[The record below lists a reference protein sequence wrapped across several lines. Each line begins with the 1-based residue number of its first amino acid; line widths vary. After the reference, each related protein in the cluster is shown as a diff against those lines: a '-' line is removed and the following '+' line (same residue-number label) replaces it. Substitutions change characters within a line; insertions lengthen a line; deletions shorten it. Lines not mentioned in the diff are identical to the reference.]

1 MIFSPFVKQTNK
13 KNPAAK
19 RNKERAFFFDP
30 PHPRFFIA
38 AESPSPLVL
47 LRRALLAESRCRAL
61 RKKRATAKRRLPANP
76 AAKKKEYLGSAGSF
90 SVALPAAAAAA
101 RMLAQIQKE
110 KNSRGESR
118 ASSAACVSHPTPIL
132 RAGTFLTPPTD
143 QGHLQSPSLAVE
155 AQEGEFSVSPQK
167 VLARRLSSTT
177 CIPRDCFLPLTSMTN
192 LGNVD
197 LGVAASRPGFPAG
210 LKVRTLGT
218 RGCTGLFF
226 ESSLSRSES

>member
-1 MIFSPFVKQTNK
+1 M
-13 KNPAAK
+13 
-19 RNKERAFFFDP
+19 
-30 PHPRFFIA
+30 

-47 LRRALLAESRCRAL
+47 LRRALLAESRCGAL

-76 AAKKKEYLGSAGSF
+76 AAKKNNLGSAGSF

-132 RAGTFLTPPTD
+132 RAGTFVTPPTD

-155 AQEGEFSVSPQK
+155 AQEGEFSISPQK

-210 LKVRTLGT
+210 LKVRALGA
-218 RGCTGLFF
+218 RGCTGRFF

>member
-1 MIFSPFVKQTNK
+1 MIFSPYVKQTNK

-30 PHPRFFIA
+30 DSSSWPSLHPRWCCYG
-38 AESPSPLVL
+38 ERC
-47 LRRALLAESRCRAL
+47 LRRVAVALCE
-61 RKKRATAKRRLPANP
+61 RRGRRRRDASLPTQQQ
-76 AAKKKEYLGSAGSF
+76 KKKNLGSAGSF

-132 RAGTFLTPPTD
+132 RAGTFVTPPTD

-155 AQEGEFSVSPQK
+155 AQEGEFSISPQK

-210 LKVRTLGT
+210 LMVRALGA
-218 RGCTGLFF
+218 RGCTGRFF